1 MFWRRSLA
9 GYTREICLWT
19 PRGLL
24 LSVWAPRCARAV
36 LPTDTDTLQ
45 GSCMHTSRPTSATLP
60 MKAVQTFAHHQRG
73 RADALLSRG
82 RVCT

>member
-9 GYTREICLWT
+9 GYTHEIRLST
-19 PRGLL
+19 PRGSL
-24 LSVWAPRCARAV
+24 LSVWAPRCAGAV

-60 MKAVQTFAHHQRG
+60 INVVGLMLRSAG
-73 RADALLSRG
+73 G